1 MHIIDKPI
9 KLIMYNINL
18 LVVIM
23 YFREGYYGFKKFNG
37 KYLFISFIIIVLCLF
52 LKLICNVLLLLIVTR
67 KIFKVKNR
75 NIYNKVLTKS
85 WLLGILSDLLTLVIL
100 VFFEKFNFLKIESI
114 AFVLIGIVISFIL
127 TLIFNYFYVFRSL
140 DLFKKKRL
148 IASIVLG
155 ALTVSYYV
163 WIPLGL
169 IFA

>member
-1 MHIIDKPI
+1 MD
-9 KLIMYNINL
+9 LRSLMENI
-18 LVVIM
+18 
-23 YFREGYYGFKKFNG
+23 
-37 KYLFISFIIIVLCLF
+37 LFIGFIIIVLCLF
-52 LKLICNVLLLLIVTR
+52 LKLICNVLVLLIVTR
-67 KIFKVKNR
+67 KILKVKNR

-100 VFFEKFNFLKIESI
+100 VFFKKFNFLEIESI
-114 AFVLIGIVISFIL
+114 AFVLIGIVVSFIL

-140 DLFKKKRL
+140 DLLKKKRL

>member
-1 MHIIDKPI
+1 
-9 KLIMYNINL
+9 
-18 LVVIM
+18 M

>member
-1 MHIIDKPI
+1 MDLRSLMK
-9 KLIMYNINL
+9 NI
-18 LVVIM
+18 
-23 YFREGYYGFKKFNG
+23 
-37 KYLFISFIIIVLCLF
+37 LFIGFIIIVLCLF
-52 LKLICNVLLLLIVTR
+52 LKLICNVLVLLIVTR
-67 KIFKVKNR
+67 KILKVKNR

-100 VFFEKFNFLKIESI
+100 VFFKKFNFLEIESI
-114 AFVLIGIVISFIL
+114 AFVLIGIVVSFIL

>member
-1 MHIIDKPI
+1 MD
-9 KLIMYNINL
+9 LRSLMENI
-18 LVVIM
+18 
-23 YFREGYYGFKKFNG
+23 
-37 KYLFISFIIIVLCLF
+37 LFIGFIIIVLCLF
-52 LKLICNVLLLLIVTR
+52 LKLICNVLVLLIVTR
-67 KIFKVKNR
+67 KILKVKNR

-100 VFFEKFNFLKIESI
+100 VFFEKFNFLEIESI
-114 AFVLIGIVISFIL
+114 AFVLIGIVVSFIL